1 MFSHDQ
7 PKMQTC
13 RLKAS
18 WQIELMIHNS
28 TKLTWKW
35 NNNHIDSIDNIK
47 RKGHDP
53 QHSHNE
59 EIWAGNSSP
68 EFRPNDSQ
76 PVSVSKRRLAVV
88 KWQEQCPYQ
97 LDLETPNI
105 SMSPINPA
113 RKSLCWCTIYNFSVS
128 LLILWLPGPAVVTP
142 GSPLPNSVINIHYN
156 WSHSFISQL
165 V

>member
-1 MFSHDQ
+1 
-7 PKMQTC
+7 
-13 RLKAS
+13 
-18 WQIELMIHNS
+18 MIHNS
-28 TKLTWKW
+28 TKLTWKR

-47 RKGHDP
+47 RVLSKGHDP

-59 EIWAGNSSP
+59 EIWAAGNSSP
-68 EFRPNDSQ
+68 EFRPNDSQPQ

-113 RKSLCWCTIYNFSVS
+113 RKKPLWSPDVQFLCLSLYFMAPWPRSRHA
-128 LLILWLPGPAVVTP
+128 WLP
-142 GSPLPNSVINIHYN
+142 SPSL
-156 WSHSFISQL
+156 
-165 V
+165 